1 MNARRGFGSGDSAIQ
16 AIKDRLNIADLA
28 RRYVNLQRV
37 GHRWMA
43 PCPFHQETK
52 PSFSVDEER
61 GSFYCFGC
69 QASGDLIS
77 FYQRINGLDFKDALE
92 QLAQEA
98 GVSLRDR
105 PAGPEARAAGDLRR
119 NALKMHEAA
128 KNFYARNLASSAG
141 AACRDYLARRALDE
155 KIIQGF
161 ELGWSLD
168 EWGALA
174 ALFERSG
181 FNKEQGVQAGL
192 LTKSDHGRVY
202 DRFRHRLMFPIKD
215 LNGRTIAFGGRIIDN
230 ADEAKY
236 INSADSPLYKKGGNL
251 YGLFQ
256 ARRAITLKKSVLL
269 TEGYMDVL
277 TLHQFGY
284 QNSCGALGTA
294 LTPEQV
300 KRLAGFCSD
309 FELLFDGDG
318 PGRKAAMRAAE
329 MLMARG
335 LRCKVTLL
343 PEGEDI
349 DSLLKAQGTE
359 AFERLRRQA
368 PDGLGF
374 CMRVLKAD
382 YAPKDIVAWTRQ
394 FLASLEQPEYF
405 SFYAS
410 ELAQGLGMEESLIRR
425 DFSHTLIISAQSS
438 RRDNFAA
445 NAGLGTAGAGP
456 AGVAGTGGT
465 GKALRGP
472 AVETQVLDFL
482 ARYPQYAARLREAG
496 AEFVFATPRGLE
508 FWAKIMDC
516 GPDFAEPDILA
527 SLDDKQRAFWTRSRD
542 FERMP
547 ASSEKERL
555 QLEQI
560 CSGIERLIA
569 KQNNH
574 SRTQV
579 LSQLNDDDYEVEVLK
594 SLHEKLTGKPL
605 VESKNE

>member
-37 GHRWMA
+37 GSRWMA

-98 GVSLRDR
+98 GVSLKDR
-105 PAGPEARAAGDLRR
+105 RVSPEAKAAGDLRK

-128 KNFYARNLASSAG
+128 KNFYVKNLASSAG

-155 KIIQGF
+155 KIIQSF

-168 EWGALA
+168 EWGGLTE
-174 ALFERSG
+174 LLERSG

-192 LTKSDHGRVY
+192 LTRSERGRVY

-236 INSADSPLYKKGGNL
+236 INSADSPLYKKGDNL

-256 ARRAITLKKSVLL
+256 ARRAITVKKSVLL

-277 TLHQFGY
+277 TLHQYGY

-309 FELLFDGDG
+309 FELLFDGDA
-318 PGRKAAMRAAE
+318 PGRKAAMRAVE
-329 MLMARG
+329 MLLARG
-335 LRCKVTLL
+335 LRSKVALL

-349 DSLLKAQGTE
+349 DSLLKAQGPE
-359 AFERLRRQA
+359 AFEKLRAQA
-368 PDGLGF
+368 PDGLNF
-374 CMRVLKAD
+374 CIRVLKAD

-394 FLASLEQPEYF
+394 FLSSLEQPEFF
-405 SFYAS
+405 SFYVS
-410 ELAQGLGMEESLIRR
+410 ELSQGLGIEESLIRR
-425 DFSHTLIISAQSS
+425 DFSHKSSVSAQGSRQDS

-445 NAGLGTAGAGP
+445 DRGGTGSGP
-456 AGVAGTGGT
+456 AGGTRAGA
-465 GKALRGP
+465 ALRGP

-482 ARYPQYAARLREAG
+482 ARHPQYASRLREAG
-496 AEFVFATPRGLE
+496 AGFVFATPRGIE
-508 FWAKIMDC
+508 FWEKIMAC

-527 SLDDKQRAFWTRSRD
+527 SLDDKQRAFWTRCRD

-560 CSGIERLIA
+560 CSGIERLIGR
-569 KQNNH
+569 QSNY

-579 LSQLNDDDYEVEVLK
+579 LSQLDDDDYEVEVLK

>member
-1 MNARRGFGSGDSAIQ
+1 MNAKRGFGSGDSAIQ

-69 QASGDLIS
+69 QASGDIIS

-105 PAGPEARAAGDLRR
+105 QVSPEARAAGDLRKS
-119 NALKMHEAA
+119 ALKMHEAA
-128 KNFYARNLASSAG
+128 KNFYVKNLSSGAG
-141 AACRDYLARRALDE
+141 AACRDYLARRELDE
-155 KIIQGF
+155 KILQSF

-174 ALFERSG
+174 ALLEGQG
-181 FNKEQGVQAGL
+181 FKKEHGVQAGL
-192 LTKSDHGRVY
+192 LTKSERGRVY

-236 INSADSPLYKKGGNL
+236 INSADSPLYKKGDNL

-256 ARRAITLKKSVLL
+256 ARRAITVKKSVLL

-318 PGRKAAMRAAE
+318 PGRKAAMRAVE
-329 MLMARG
+329 MLLARG
-335 LRCKVTLL
+335 LRCKVVLL

-349 DSLLKAQGTE
+349 DSLLKAQGVE
-359 AFERLRRQA
+359 AFEALRRQA
-368 PDGLGF
+368 PDGLAF
-374 CMRVLKAD
+374 CMRVLRAD
-382 YAPKDIVAWTRQ
+382 FAPKDIVAWTKE
-394 FLASLEQPEYF
+394 FLSSLEQMEYF
-405 SFYAS
+405 SFYVS
-410 ELAQGLGMEESLIRR
+410 ELAQGLGIEESLIRR
-425 DFSHTLIISAQSS
+425 DFSHMSTVSPYAS
-438 RRDNFAA
+438 RSESFAA
-445 NAGLGTAGAGP
+445 QGGGASGQVQAGSAGSA
-456 AGVAGTGGT
+456 
-465 GKALRGP
+465 ALRGP
-472 AVETQVLDFL
+472 AVETQVLEFL
-482 ARYPQYAARLREAG
+482 ARHPQYAAQLREAG
-496 AEFVFATPRGLE
+496 AEFVFNTPRGRV
-508 FWAKIMDC
+508 FWEKIMAC
-516 GPDFAEPDILA
+516 APDFAEPDILA
-527 SLDDKQRAFWTRSRD
+527 ALDDKQRAFWTRCRD

-547 ASSEKERL
+547 TSLEKEKL
-555 QLEQI
+555 QLVQI
-560 CSGIERLIA
+560 CAGIERLIG
-569 KQNNH
+569 QQSNY

-579 LSQLNDDDYEVEVLK
+579 LSQLDDDDYEVEVLK